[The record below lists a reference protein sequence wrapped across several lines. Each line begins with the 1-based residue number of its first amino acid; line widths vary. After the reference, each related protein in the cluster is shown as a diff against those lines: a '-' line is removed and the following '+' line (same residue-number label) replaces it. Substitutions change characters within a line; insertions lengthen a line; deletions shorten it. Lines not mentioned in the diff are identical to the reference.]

1 MNPRTILFL
10 GHSLIEYYDWEER
23 FPEHNVFNLGI
34 GGETTEGLLSRLP
47 AIKYK
52 HPVADIIFVMTGTND
67 IAIEDMDFLQSYEKI
82 TEKLKEYYPGASVYI
97 HTILPLNVGWL
108 SAELIE
114 EANEEIKKIAER
126 CETGVVDLYHKFVD
140 RDGRP
145 VERYFLDD
153 GVHLSD
159 EGYSVWAQEIER
171 IIGEHP

>member
-1 MNPRTILFL
+1 
-10 GHSLIEYYDWEER
+10 
-23 FPEHNVFNLGI
+23 
-34 GGETTEGLLSRLP
+34 
-47 AIKYK
+47 
-52 HPVADIIFVMTGTND
+52 
-67 IAIEDMDFLQSYEKI
+67 
-82 TEKLKEYYPGASVYI
+82 KLKEYYPGASVYI